1 MIKFIE
7 KIFSGLAYQIGK
19 FLFFVLLA
27 IAICFIVDKDKL
39 LDIVGLRVY
48 ADSMQFKLNDT
59 NQTDYIFYYN
69 CSNSTTCTTNFAT
82 ASITNGGRSYFHNI
96 DNMTVGTSGI
106 NIVYT
111 TNQKFQPG
119 YMYSINSYVCYTNAN
134 NLTGEVHIGNTAA
147 SALNSSMAYS
157 VTTRSANN
165 SSVSNWY
172 VSAGGTSLKN
182 QISASYCSYFSTV
195 FSPNVTGEW
204 VSLHLTR
211 SSVSSGDKIFFIGY
225 QVANLGAYN
234 PSLASS
240 ITQVINNTATETQEQ
255 VKALNTKISNMLS
268 EQETTNNE
276 LNDLNDK
283 QEETNEKLDDIKDS
297 ITDSDTSDS
306 NANDF
311 FDSSSIVSGNDGVV
325 STLLTLPIQMS
336 SKLVDNLGG
345 TCTPYHMNFGMLGKS
360 YTLDFPCIDLKDYL
374 GYELWR
380 IIDLLFCGFMA
391 YNISMLFVSIYDS
404 ITSLQDYYYSYI
416 YQSSHEEH
424 TRENR
429 RSRTPSE

>member
-1 MIKFIE
+1 MYYFNKFFNILIH
-7 KIFSGLAYQIGK
+7 KLCGIIIVSILILVAF
-19 FLFFVLLA
+19 FL
-27 IAICFIVDKDKL
+27 
-39 LDIVGLRVY
+39 GLRT
-48 ADSMQFKLNDT
+48 ANAESMQFKLNDT

-69 CSNSTTCTTNFAT
+69 CSSSTTCTTNYAT

-147 SALNSSMAYS
+147 TALNSSMAYS

-165 SSVSNWY
+165 SSVANWY
-172 VSAGGTSLKN
+172 VSPGGTSLKN

-211 SSVSSGDKIFFIGY
+211 GSVSSGDKIFFVGY
-225 QVANLGAYN
+225 QVSNLGAYN

-255 VKALNTKISNMLS
+255 VQALNTKISNMLS
-268 EQETTNNE
+268 EQEI
-276 LNDLNDK
+276 
-283 QEETNEKLDDIKDS
+283 TNEKLDDVKTEQEKTNEQLKETHDYLTDDTPPSSDISALGNVQGLLPPGPLDS
-297 ITDSDTSDS
+297 LLNIPFVFLS
-306 NANDF
+306 
-311 FDSSSIVSGNDGVV
+311 VVV
-325 STLLTLPIQMS
+325 SSFGSNCVPITGTWVFGETLTIP
-336 SKLVDNLGG
+336 
-345 TCTPYHMNFGMLGKS
+345 CFGDMFYSNVPSGMMI
-360 YTLDFPCIDLKDYL
+360 FIDLVPSVFILIMYFKYL
-374 GYELWR
+374 YKKVDR
-380 IIDLLFCGFMA
+380 A
-391 YNISMLFVSIYDS
+391 VSME
-404 ITSLQDYYYSYI
+404 TSTDDEWGVI
-416 YQSSHEEH
+416 
-424 TRENR
+424 
-429 RSRTPSE
+429 